1 MGKIMKSITFLIFF
15 IPYLLYSQDIN
26 RDGIVDS
33 SDMDSIISVLG
44 DSLSDIKDITGD
56 GRVDG
61 IDYFIVSTHYED
73 SVIISYPDP
82 DSVRVV
88 FTEYPAKSDSFSIR
102 WNNSLFSSESS
113 GTLLYKDGIATLDS
127 TFYLVGARQRY
138 ILIFF
143 RDVLY
148 TWTGWTNG
156 IGSYVNIITGF
167 PYTFPITFL
176 D

>member
-33 SDMDSIISVLG
+33 ADLDSIIAVLG
-44 DSLSDIKDITGD
+44 QSLSDIKDITAD
-56 GRVDG
+56 SRVDG
-61 IDYFIVSTHYED
+61 KDLFVVSTHYED
-73 SVIISYPDP
+73 TVTISYPHA
-82 DSVRVV
+82 DSVRII
-88 FTEYPAKSDSFSIR
+88 FTEYSAKSDSFSIR
-102 WNNSLFSSESS
+102 WNNSSFSSEAS
-113 GTLLYKDGIATLDS
+113 GTLLYEDDIATLDS

-138 ILIFF
+138 ILVFF

-156 IGSYVNIITGF
+156 IGSYNNIITGF
-167 PYTFPITFL
+167 TYTFPITFL
-176 D
+176 E